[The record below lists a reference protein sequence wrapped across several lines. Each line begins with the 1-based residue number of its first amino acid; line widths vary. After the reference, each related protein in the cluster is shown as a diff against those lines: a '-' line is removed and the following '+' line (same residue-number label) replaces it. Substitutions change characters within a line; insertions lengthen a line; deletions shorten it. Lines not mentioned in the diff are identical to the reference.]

1 MTTAC
6 YLIWSAIPPNEVGRG
21 IRLPDLEKKWHRQAD
36 FLISRPLLADFIW
49 SVSPTPQ
56 RVSGS
61 ELPDT

>member
-36 FLISRPLLADFIW
+36 FLIS
-49 SVSPTPQ
+49 
-56 RVSGS
+56 
-61 ELPDT
+61 